1 MFDYVN
7 MAASSF
13 CSAVAIQLSLV
24 SRLCHF
30 PELPFSFVF
39 YTLFLGFFA
48 LFWSLEF
55 TPRLNFSIHTNRAF
69 PIQMLPNRSRYYNV
83 AKVFLSILPTISQ
96 AVPVDLHPVK
106 RLVSAASS
114 ASGVNISKH
123 TPLTETE
130 FYVYLAA
137 SSCLVLLGGVF
148 AGLTLGLMGQDEV
161 YLKVISSSGTETE
174 QKAANKVLEL
184 LGRGKHWLLVTLLL
198 SNVIT
203 NETLPVILDRLLG
216 GGFAAVFSSTV
227 AIVIFGEIIPQSICV
242 RYGLEL
248 GAFFSPYVLILM
260 YILYPVAYPIAVLLD
275 YILGQDHGTLYRKSG
290 LKTLVNLHHTMGSER
305 LNMDEVTIINAVLD
319 LKAKPVSEIMTPISK
334 VYTLPSDK
342 ILDEETVEEI
352 FNAGYSRIPVHLP
365 GEPNNFVGMLLVRI
379 LISYDPEDDLPIS
392 SFPLAT
398 LPETASNTSCL
409 NILNYFQEG
418 KSHMVVVSETP
429 GKDVG
434 AKGVVTLEDV
444 IEELIGE
451 EIVDESDVYIDVNK
465 NIKRTIP
472 GPLSKRN
479 VTSYLHKLYSS
490 ASKNPTIA
498 NGDVEPRSN
507 SLPHNPAYIYKDAYE
522 LNKGVPRLIKP
533 SNLAADP
540 LKTNNTHI
548 TIKKQPNLE
557 PSATKNISTSAAKE
571 RDCLRLSKNY
581 NDQNYGSNSPT
592 PFENEPEPQVHSS
605 EAAALV
611 QGIYANASRHT
622 SKCPASLPE
631 ECEVDTLESLDAAK
645 RSFLNNTYGIPVP
658 KSHHDFATRPT
669 DGENKLLGNS
679 APGSPGGRFIE
690 DNIVSLNGVSKT
702 IIHDGT
708 WGKT

>member
-1 MFDYVN
+1 M
-7 MAASSF
+7 
-13 CSAVAIQLSLV
+13 SLV
-24 SRLCHF
+24 GL
-30 PELPFSFVF
+30 EDLFSHLLL
-39 YTLFLGFFA
+39 LFLP
-48 LFWSLEF
+48 SV
-55 TPRLNFSIHTNRAF
+55 IHIESPNTS
-69 PIQMLPNRSRYYNV
+69 MLPNRSHHYNI
-83 AKVFLSILPTISQ
+83 AKVFSSILPTLSQ
-96 AVPVDLHPVK
+96 ALPVGFHPVQ
-106 RLVSAASS
+106 RLVSAAASS
-114 ASGVNISKH
+114 PVDAAKH

-130 FYVYLAA
+130 FYAYSAA
-137 SSCLVLLGGVF
+137 SCCLVLLGGVF

-161 YLKVISSSGTETE
+161 YLKVISSSGTEGE
-174 QKAANKVLEL
+174 RKAADKVLEL

-260 YILYPVAYPIAVLLD
+260 YILYPVAYPIAKLLD

-290 LKTLVNLHHTMGSER
+290 LKTLVNLHHTMGTER
-305 LNMDEVTIINAVLD
+305 LNLDEVTIINAVLD
-319 LKAKPVSEIMTPISK
+319 LKAKPVSEIMTPIEK

-342 ILDEETVEEI
+342 ILDEQTVEDI

-379 LISYDPEDDLPIS
+379 LISYDPEDELPIS
-392 SFPLAT
+392 AFPLAT

-429 GKDVG
+429 GKDTG

-490 ASKNPTIA
+490 THKNSTAS
-498 NGDVEPRSN
+498 NGNAEARSN
-507 SLPHNPAYIYKDAYE
+507 SLPQNSAYIYKDAYE
-522 LNKGVPRLIKP
+522 NSKGGPGGPRVLSTIKP

-540 LKTNNTHI
+540 LKTSNSHI
-548 TIKKQPNLE
+548 TIKKQPNLVS
-557 PSATKNISTSAAKE
+557 PALKAVNNSTARE
-571 RDCLRLSKNY
+571 RDSLKLSKND
-581 NDQNYGSNSPT
+581 NSQDYGSNSPT
-592 PFENEPEPQVHSS
+592 PFEDEPQVHSS

-622 SKCPASLPE
+622 SKCPATVPE
-631 ECEVDTLESLDAAK
+631 ECDGETLDSLKAAK
-645 RSFLNNTYGIPVP
+645 RSFLNNSYGIPVP
-658 KSHHDFATRPT
+658 KPRHDVELKHT
-669 DGENKLLGNS
+669 DGESKVLGTS
-679 APGSPGGRFIE
+679 AHGSPGGQFIE
-690 DNIVSLNGVSKT
+690 DNIVSLGGVSKT

-708 WGKT
+708 WDKT